1 MFLEE
6 LARNRVRSRMG
17 KYFDEAAIMGAAE

>member
-6 LARNRVRSRMG
+6 LARNGVSSRMG
-17 KYFDEAAIMGAAE
+17 KYFDEAAIVGAAE